1 MPASDD
7 LLAILD
13 RIVNHQH
20 TDTDLE
26 ALRQALTV
34 KSAQNVVQ
42 IGKYTVNIGQGQDIR
57 IGDQTIYQG
66 ADAETIRGVFRSV
79 LKEMQISGQPPASNL
94 RPSNPK
100 KFQLTPKHATLVSL
114 VLVFFVSPIVVL
126 FPQVRQQVGLVATSC
141 SDSTAQKK
149 NLIVIAKFK
158 SNDNKLDEVI
168 PFLQDKLLDGFRNLK
183 IQEVVIC
190 SIDRSV
196 SNENEARSLGK
207 KLRASIVIWGLQSR
221 QAIEVNVTTLKIQV
235 AYLHFQRIPMTDA
248 QNFEKIKDLP
258 QVVYVMTAF
267 ALSEIYNRQEK
278 PQLEEARKTLR
289 NAIVLTRLTNPDLKN
304 NKYVAQKL
312 GLAYFFL
319 GQLYSPLEGD
329 CFKVRQDCIEA
340 ATAFKQAAT
349 LNQEITQAFIEE
361 GILQERLGNSSE
373 AIRAYTQL
381 IEINPESEQG
391 LIARAYR
398 ADIYLNQGNA
408 EKAIK
413 DLKFIC
419 QRQPN
424 NYKWLSYLGISQLQA
439 GDIEEARNTYRQVK
453 RALGQDKTAKTEVI
467 NDLNSLAQK
476 QPNLLLK
483 ISLIISLLE

>member
-1 MPASDD
+1 MLAPDD
-7 LLAILD
+7 LLIILD
-13 RIVNHQH
+13 RIVNRQH
-20 TDTDLE
+20 TDADLE
-26 ALRQALTV
+26 VLRQALTV
-34 KSAQNVVQ
+34 NSSQNVVQ
-42 IGKYTVNIGQGQDIR
+42 IGKYAVNIGQGQDIR

-66 ADAETIRGVFRSV
+66 TDAETIRGVFRSV
-79 LKEMQISGQPPASNL
+79 LQEMQISGQPPASNL
-94 RPSNPK
+94 RQSKPK
-100 KFQLTPKHATLVSL
+100 KFQLTPKRAGIVSL
-114 VLVFFVSPIVVL
+114 VLVTVLSTFVVL
-126 FPQVRQQVGLVATSC
+126 SPQFRQRLRIAPTSC
-141 SDSTAQKK
+141 SDSIAPKK

-168 PFLQDKLLDGFRNLK
+168 PFFQDKLLDGFRNIEK
-183 IQEVVIC
+183 PDVVIC

-207 KLRASIVIWGLQSR
+207 KLRAAIVIWGLQSR
-221 QAIEVNVTTLKIQV
+221 QALEVNVTTLKIQV
-235 AYLHFQRIPMTDA
+235 GYLYYLRIPMTDA
-248 QNFEKIKDLP
+248 QDFEKIKDLP

-289 NAIVLTRLTNPDLKN
+289 NAIVLTRLTNPDLKS

-312 GLAYFFL
+312 GLSYFFL
-319 GQLYSPLEGD
+319 GQLYSPLDGD
-329 CFKVRQDCIEA
+329 CLKAREDCIEA
-340 ATAFKQAAT
+340 ATAFNQAAT

-381 IEINPESEQG
+381 IQINPESKEG
-391 LIARAYR
+391 LKARAYR
-398 ADIYLNQGNA
+398 GNIYLIQVNT
-408 EKAIK
+408 EKAIE
-413 DLKFIC
+413 DFKFIC
-419 QRQPN
+419 QREPN

-453 RALGQDKTAKTEVI
+453 RVLGQDKTAKNEVI
-467 NDLNSLAQK
+467 NDLNSLAQN